1 MTDYIAQK
9 GDTLNKIANRYGFAN
24 YKEAGLTA
32 KSGNP
37 DLIYP
42 GESFGIANKVAPA
55 PTVNQNIAG
64 PSGYSTGDTS
74 PAAIAWRK
82 SQGMT
87 EPSTVINTPAD
98 TGLTPTDT
106 RYGNVID
113 PYDPAVLAEEKA
125 NLEREKELKRQGL
138 IDAINS
144 KYSYKSNLITKSGE
158 ESLARQRS
166 MNLRSGTID
175 SPLGDTEIA
184 KTKKLTEEDLKAN
197 RDAQSAE
204 ITSAMT
210 DLDTAFETK
219 RKTAAEERMTQAE
232 YEATQRTNRMAEAS
246 TRKTELATKLAI
258 LGKNGVDFEKFKLDP
273 VYTKLKDEGF
283 SDMEMQ
289 AMINDAKPKPDSI
302 SYDIIGNNIVSY
314 YTDPTTGKVVVNKN
328 PLPEGINNPDN
339 ISVEKLGDGSLVYF
353 DKVAQK
359 VVGTIKSNGTGN
371 QTKDEILR
379 DARQIVAPQLSSVA
393 GDDGY
398 ISPEDYKIAKRSWI
412 ENAGLLGQDFDS
424 AFVSYINPAHT
435 PDYGFDKATFDSL
448 KKSPTF
454 IIQQ

>member
-1 MTDYIAQK
+1 MVQ
-9 GDTLNKIANRYGFAN
+9 RYATNFDG
-24 YKEAGLTA
+24 
-32 KSGNP
+32 SGNP
-37 DLIYP
+37 VMKN
-42 GESFGIANKVAPA
+42 GVVVAPG
-55 PTVNQNIAG
+55 VVD
-64 PSGYSTGDTS
+64 PSRSFSTGDTS
-74 PAAIAWRK
+74 PEALAWR
-82 SQGMT
+82 QDQ
-87 EPSTVINTPAD
+87 INRGLMKDPNTIETPPANN
-98 TGLTPTDT
+98 GLTPTDT
-106 RYGNVID
+106 RYGDVID

-125 NLEREKELKRQGL
+125 NLEREKELKRQAL

-144 KYSYKSNLITKSGE
+144 KYSYKSNLITRSGE

-166 MNLRSGTID
+166 MNLRSGLMD
-175 SPLGDTEIA
+175 SPLGDSEIS

-197 RDAQSAE
+197 IDAQNEE
-204 ITSAMT
+204 INKAML
-210 DLDTAFETK
+210 DLDSAFETK

-302 SYDIIGNNIVSY
+302 SYDVIGNNIVSY

-359 VVGTIKSNGTGN
+359 VVGTIKSSGN
-371 QTKDEILR
+371 PNPSQAEVLA
-379 DARQIVAPQLSSVA
+379 DARARVAPQLSSVS
-393 GDDGY
+393 GDDGF
-398 ISPEDYKIAKRSWI
+398 ISPEDYKLAKRSWV
-412 ENAGLLGQDFDS
+412 ESGLASQEFDK
-424 AFVSYINPAHT
+424 AFASYVNSTHLA
-435 PDYGFDKATFDSL
+435 DYGFDQATFDSL